1 MRSMKCWHKGVSII
15 AASLAVC
22 VVLILISGIFDRE
35 DQLREPEATL
45 APFES
50 PVPSGSAPSSN
61 LMLGE
66 NSLPPEGNI
75 PVPSATPE
83 IIPAIESNK
92 PTDSASPTP
101 ESASSVRPTNASS
114 PTPIKVPSAAS
125 AGPVADSAENSEELL
140 TLVLEHIQS
149 KLDAL
154 RSRCMDNVSSIVTE
168 VIASLKDNGEDEAAI
183 ATLQQT
189 YLPKIMNEEA
199 SCDKQFSE
207 LIAEAEQ
214 KGVASSD
221 VTNWKGQYEKTKE
234 DARNQALQMLLSAFP
249 IKPRSE

>member
-1 MRSMKCWHKGVSII
+1 MRSLWRRMPGWLKLVCLIVAGAAVLGIGIWANSMGKKEPEVMEIV
-15 AASLAVC
+15 ASLIPTSTPTPNTGLSPDPASSSGGASAV
-22 VVLILISGIFDRE
+22 
-35 DQLREPEATL
+35 
-45 APFES
+45 
-50 PVPSGSAPSSN
+50 SAPT
-61 LMLGE
+61 ME
-66 NSLPPEGNI
+66 TTA
-75 PVPSATPE
+75 SATPTAPVASANLNIVE
-83 IIPAIESNK
+83 PTSNM
-92 PTDSASPTP
+92 PTP
-101 ESASSVRPTNASS
+101 SSS
-114 PTPIKVPSAAS
+114 PIGVTPTPSIQEPPS
-125 AGPVADSAENSEELL
+125 SEPVVVESTVEQYQGRLS
-140 TLVLEHIQS
+140 TL
-149 KLDAL
+149 
-154 RSRCMDNVSSIVTE
+154 RNGCMDRVNNLVTE

-214 KGVASSD
+214 KGVAASD